1 MSARNHRNDGRVQ
14 RAPTSATTTIMKR
27 YTTFLSRL
35 KKAKSQQLLAISLLT
50 ATAAHAQVPMPAPA
64 QSKPIVLTGGTLHV
78 GNGTVVPDAVVAFD
92 KGRILYAG
100 ARSGYTPAADAEMV
114 DVKGQEIYPGLILPN
129 TTLGLTET
137 ESVRATVDEREVG
150 ELNPNVRSLIA
161 YNTDSDILPTVR
173 TNGVLLAQ
181 ITPRGG
187 LLSGQS
193 SVVQLDAWN
202 WEDAAVRP
210 DEGQHLVWPT
220 SAPPRFFGGAA
231 NDPRAAERREQARQQ
246 RLNELEQL
254 FAEASAYRYLS
265 TAHATNLRLASLG
278 GLFDGSKTLYI
289 HADNGKEIL
298 EAVRFAKRLGVQ
310 KVTVVGAR
318 DAWMML
324 DFLKQNDVAVVLSR
338 IHALPLRDGDDYDQ
352 AYKLPATLQK
362 AGIRYC
368 LDYEGSME
376 TAGSRNLAFVA
387 GTAAGFGLT
396 KEQALTAVTLSPAQ
410 ILGLDKDY
418 GSLETGKSATLVVSR
433 GDLLDMRTNDLTHA
447 YIDGREFNRDN
458 KQTYLSNKFVTKY
471 GLK

>member
-1 MSARNHRNDGRVQ
+1 MNIF
-14 RAPTSATTTIMKR
+14 TTLTH
-27 YTTFLSRL
+27 LL
-35 KKAKSQQLLAISLLT
+35 KKASRYQLIVSSLLLALP
-50 ATAAHAQVPMPAPA
+50 ARAQVPAPAPP
-64 QSKPIVLTGGTLHV
+64 QSRAVVLTGGTLHV

-100 ARSGYTPAADAEMV
+100 ARAGYTAAAGAEVV
-114 DVKGQEIYPGLILPN
+114 DVRGQNIYPGLILPN
-129 TTLGLTET
+129 TTLGLTEV
-137 ESVRATVDEREVG
+137 EAIRATVDEREVG
-150 ELNPNVRSLIA
+150 ELNPNVRALVA

-202 WEDAAVRP
+202 WTDAAVRP
-210 DEGQHLVWPT
+210 DEGQHLVWP
-220 SAPPRFFGGAA
+220 PLVLRLDPAA
-231 NDPRAAERREQARQQ
+231 DAKALDKREQARQTQ
-246 RLNELEQL
+246 LRELEQL
-254 FAEASAYRYLS
+254 LTEAAAYRNLP
-265 TAHATNLRLASLG
+265 ADRPTNLRLASLA
-278 GLFDGSKTLYI
+278 GLFDGTKTLYV
-289 HADNGKEIL
+289 HADDGKEIL
-298 EAVRFAKRLGVQ
+298 EAVRFARRLGVR

-352 AYKLPATLQK
+352 AYKLPATLQQ

-376 TAGSRNLAFVA
+376 TAGARNLAFVA
-387 GTAAGFGLT
+387 GTAAAYGLT

-410 ILGLDKDY
+410 ILGLDQDY
-418 GSLETGKSATLVVSR
+418 GSLEAGKSATLVVSR

-447 YIDGREFNRDN
+447 YIDGRAFSRDN
-458 KQTYLSNKFVTKY
+458 KQLYLRNKFAGKY
-471 GLK
+471 GLPAVPTK